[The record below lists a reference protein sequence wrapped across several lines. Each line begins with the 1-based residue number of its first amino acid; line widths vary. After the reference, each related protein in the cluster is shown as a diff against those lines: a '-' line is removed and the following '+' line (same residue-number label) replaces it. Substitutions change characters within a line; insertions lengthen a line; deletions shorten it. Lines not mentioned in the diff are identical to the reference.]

1 MYTLSKCRFSH
12 ADSDAI
18 ERLVKNYLEAVN
30 GKKEANACAPEA
42 TATSEIDEI
51 NLNPGKYFASVWC
64 LKV

>member
-1 MYTLSKCRFSH
+1 MYTLSKCHYSH

-18 ERLVKNYLEAVN
+18 GRLVTTYLEAVN

-51 NLNPGKYFASVWC
+51 NLNPGRYCASVWC